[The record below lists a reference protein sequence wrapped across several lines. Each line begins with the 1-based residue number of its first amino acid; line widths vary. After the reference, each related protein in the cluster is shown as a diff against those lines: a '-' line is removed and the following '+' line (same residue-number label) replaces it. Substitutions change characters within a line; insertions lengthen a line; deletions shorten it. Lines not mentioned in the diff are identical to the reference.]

1 MEPVRPRAAPPL
13 ASPAA
18 RRVRAFK
25 ATDAFIIEAYRIS
38 TALDGPSGREL
49 AREIR
54 RIVTRCGGALVAAS
68 APGGGADEDLRGLE
82 VAGRSLAEGRYYLY
96 LARRLGLIDVT
107 RYRALISRHDA
118 ASRELEQV
126 IGEARPLPRARDPA

>member
-1 MEPVRPRAAPPL
+1 MEPVISPYASPRAQGAD
-13 ASPAA
+13 

-25 ATDAFIIEAYRIS
+25 ATDAFVIEAYRI
-38 TALDGPSGREL
+38 TTVLEGPSGRDL

-68 APGGGADEDLRGLE
+68 APGASPDGELRGLE
-82 VAGRSLAEGRYYLY
+82 AAGRSLAEGRYYLY

-107 RYRALISRHDA
+107 RYRALMARHDA
-118 ASRELEQV
+118 ASRELEHA
-126 IGEARPLPRARDPA
+126 IDLSRPGPRARDPA

>member
-1 MEPVRPRAAPPL
+1 MEPVGRRAAPPL
-13 ASPAA
+13 TAPAA

-25 ATDAFIIEAYRIS
+25 ATDAFVIEAYRI
-38 TALDGPSGREL
+38 TTVLDGPSGRDL

-68 APGGGADEDLRGLE
+68 APGGGVNGDLSGLE
-82 VAGRSLAEGRYYLY
+82 AAGRSLAEGRYYLY

-107 RYRALISRHDA
+107 RYRALMARHDA
-118 ASRELEQV
+118 AARELVHAIDES
-126 IGEARPLPRARDPA
+126 RPLPRARDPA

>member
-1 MEPVRPRAAPPL
+1 MDPVTSQFAPRLAPP
-13 ASPAA
+13 AE

-25 ATDAFIIEAYRIS
+25 ATDAFVIEAYRI
-38 TALDGPSGREL
+38 TTVLDGPSGRDL

-68 APGGGADEDLRGLE
+68 APGTRPDDELRGLE
-82 VAGRSLAEGRYYLY
+82 AAGRSLAEGRYYLY

-107 RYRALISRHDA
+107 RYRALMSRHDA
-118 ASRELEQV
+118 ATRELEHA
-126 IGEARPLPRARDPA
+126 IGESRPLPRARDPA

>member
-1 MEPVRPRAAPPL
+1 MDPVTSQLAPSLARAAD
-13 ASPAA
+13 

-25 ATDAFIIEAYRIS
+25 ATDAFVIEAYRIT
-38 TALDGPSGREL
+38 TALEGPSGRDL

-68 APGGGADEDLRGLE
+68 TAGAREDSELRDLE
-82 VAGRSLAEGRYYLY
+82 AACRSLAEGRYYLY

-107 RYRALISRHDA
+107 RYRALMARHDA
-118 ASRELEQV
+118 ASRELEHA
-126 IGEARPLPRARDPA
+126 IGLSRPNPRARDPA